1 MRYVVKSNEAESFY
15 KHCQKSLNN
24 ILQRIASCDDP
35 TIRRVL
41 ISEFY
46 SWIILSLEEQVIIFQ
61 TPAEFKRLYDSKN
74 NKTNKFEN

>member
-1 MRYVVKSNEAESFY
+1 MKSNEAESFY

-24 ILQRIASCDDP
+24 ILQRISSCDDP

-61 TPAEFKRLYDSKN
+61 TPAEVKRLYDSKN

>member
-24 ILQRIASCDDP
+24 ILQRIASCNDP
-35 TIRRVL
+35 KIRKVL

-46 SWIILSLEEQVIIFQ
+46 SWIFFSLEEQVIIFQ
-61 TPAEFKRLYDSKN
+61 TPAEVKRLYDSKN
-74 NKTNKFEN
+74 NKTN

>member
-1 MRYVVKSNEAESFY
+1 MKSNEAESFY

-61 TPAEFKRLYDSKN
+61 TPAEVKRLYDSKN

>member
-1 MRYVVKSNEAESFY
+1 VKSNEAESFY

-61 TPAEFKRLYDSKN
+61 TPAEVKRLYDSKN
-74 NKTNKFEN
+74 NKTNKYQN

>member
-1 MRYVVKSNEAESFY
+1 MKSNEAESFY

-61 TPAEFKRLYDSKN
+61 TPAEFKRLYYSKN

>member
-24 ILQRIASCDDP
+24 ILQRIARCDDP

-61 TPAEFKRLYDSKN
+61 TPAEVKRLYDSKN

>member
-1 MRYVVKSNEAESFY
+1 MKSNEAESFY

>member
-1 MRYVVKSNEAESFY
+1 MKSNEAESFY

-61 TPAEFKRLYDSKN
+61 TPAEVKRLYDSKN
-74 NKTNKFEN
+74 NKTNKYQN

>member
-1 MRYVVKSNEAESFY
+1 MKSNEAESFY
-15 KHCQKSLNN
+15 RHCQKSLNN

-46 SWIILSLEEQVIIFQ
+46 SWIIFSLEEQVIFFQ
-61 TPAEFKRLYDSKN
+61 TPAEVKRLYDSKN
-74 NKTNKFEN
+74 NKTNKP

>member
-61 TPAEFKRLYDSKN
+61 TPAEVKRLYDSKN
-74 NKTNKFEN
+74 NKTNKYQN